1 MGIALCSHAAG
12 LSKTCYAPEEQP
24 SGAIYYWRITMKE
37 KKINIRMLTFTAIM
51 SAVSTVL
58 MYLQFPM
65 PFIIPAFIQMDFSEL
80 PALIVAF
87 AYGPIAG
94 VAVCLIKNLL
104 HLFGSTTMGVGELSN
119 FLLGASFVFTAGLI
133 YKNNKSRMGALL
145 GTLIGAAFMA
155 VISFPINLFIT
166 YPFFT
171 AVFFGG
177 NPAPIMGMYQAL
189 LPWADTLPKALLVFN
204 VPFNFV
210 LKGLANAAIAFLV
223 YKSLSPV
230 LKGRSKT

>member
-1 MGIALCSHAAG
+1 
-12 LSKTCYAPEEQP
+12 
-24 SGAIYYWRITMKE
+24 MKE
-37 KKINIRMLTFTAIM
+37 KKINTRMLTFTAIM

-104 HLFGSTTMGVGELSN
+104 HLLGTTTMGVGELSN

-133 YKNNKSRMGALL
+133 YQKNKTRKGALL
-145 GTLIGAAFMA
+145 GTLIGAAVMA
-155 VISFPINLFIT
+155 IISFPVNLFVT

-171 AVFFGG
+171 TVFFGG
-177 NPAPIMGMYQAL
+177 NPAPIMGMYQVL

-210 LKGLANAAIAFLV
+210 LKGLANAAIAFLI
-223 YKSLSPV
+223 YKALSPV

>member
-1 MGIALCSHAAG
+1 
-12 LSKTCYAPEEQP
+12 
-24 SGAIYYWRITMKE
+24 MKE
-37 KKINIRMLTFTAIM
+37 KKINTRMLVFTAVM
-51 SAVSTVL
+51 SAVSTIL
-58 MYLQFPM
+58 MYLQFPL

-104 HLFGSTTMGVGELSN
+104 HLLGTTTMGVGELSN
-119 FLLGASFVFTAGLI
+119 FMLGASFVFTAGFI
-133 YKNNKSRMGALL
+133 YQRNKTRVGALL
-145 GTLIGAAFMA
+145 GTLIGSAIMAA
-155 VISFPINLFIT
+155 ISFPVNLYIT

-171 AVFFGG
+171 TVFFGG

-210 LKGLANAAIAFLV
+210 LKGLLNAGIAFLI
-223 YKSLSPV
+223 YKPLSPV
-230 LKGRSKT
+230 LKGRTET

>member
-1 MGIALCSHAAG
+1 MENNKTKKVNVRLLTLTAL
-12 LSKTCYAPEEQP
+12 L
-24 SGAIYYWRITMKE
+24 
-37 KKINIRMLTFTAIM
+37 
-51 SAVSTVL
+51 SAVATVL

-80 PALIVAF
+80 PALIAAF

-94 VAVCLIKNLL
+94 VVVCLIKNLF

-133 YKNNKSRMGALL
+133 YKMNKNRKGALI
-145 GTLIGAAFMA
+145 GTLIGATVMA
-155 VISFPINLFIT
+155 ILSFPINLFIT

-171 AVFFGG
+171 TLFFGG
-177 NPAPIMGMYQAL
+177 NPEPILGMYKAL

-204 VPFNFV
+204 MPFNFV
-210 LKGLANAAIAFLV
+210 MKGLANAAIAFLV
-223 YKSLSPV
+223 YKSISPL
-230 LKGRSKT
+230 LKGK